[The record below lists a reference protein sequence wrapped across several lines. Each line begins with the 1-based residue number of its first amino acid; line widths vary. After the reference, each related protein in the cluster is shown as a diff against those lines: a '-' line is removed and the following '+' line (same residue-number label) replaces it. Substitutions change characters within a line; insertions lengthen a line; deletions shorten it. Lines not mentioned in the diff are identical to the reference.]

1 MSYVPNRAKD
11 SPKSRLFS
19 ALVGGGFA
27 LLLLVAAPASAQEV
41 DWERWEEASIAFNV
55 AYNAWIYE
63 RAEKSRLCYENDK
76 DMALKTECANAY
88 MVPMKAMMSGCASA
102 REHDLR
108 KKEDCF
114 NKAISDLNAIDAKW
128 YGDSSRATKPFK
140 FADHLLAVEEEKA
153 EPAPPKVSVAQPQ
166 PAPRPVPSSANPP
179 KSVNASRPAPTAS
192 AKHDLSSLDLN
203 LPSFAQNLA
212 DGRHEL
218 VQIEGAPGFAYGY
231 GAYVRGFRHC
241 PHLKTSSLSLFRI
254 YRAVETKFWTEIMV
268 TNRQND
274 TIEEILAPAVL
285 STQWWIYVS
294 GGIADIETIV
304 DAYKCDSTVIRNF
317 IAEAE
322 KLTEK
327 LLSTNI
333 GLGGVKAYQ
342 RPVILNG
349 LPEATQKLYD
359 EYHLCKVRTGQSD
372 HLGSF
377 GPCDEA
383 LYQFQVAEAKATGHP
398 PPTKETINYWRSTK
412 GPIGQYKERSFST
425 DVIFYEAPGYFT
437 PEIPDTRDRGK
448 RLNITLDYNSEKPN
462 KLETVRLT
470 SISAGGVYGYGYNR
484 YSGRAQGIVE
494 EDIRLIGNLGNDVIL
509 ACLYTNDGRTQNEIV
524 YWFQERPKLADPD
537 RLRFRLPSHPLLL
550 VQGVADECPATLT
563 REALKRRAMLF
574 EQMRSDSR

>member
-1 MSYVPNRAKD
+1 MP
-11 SPKSRLFS
+11 RLFS
-19 ALVGGGFA
+19 APVGGGFA

-41 DWERWEEASIAFNV
+41 DWERLAEASYAFSV
-55 AYNAWIYE
+55 AYNAWMYE
-63 RAEKSRLCYENDK
+63 SSDKSRLCHENSK
-76 DMALKTECANAY
+76 DMAFKTECATAY
-88 MVPMKAMMSGCASA
+88 MVPVKAMMMSGCASA
-102 REHDLR
+102 QEHDLR
-108 KKEDCF
+108 KKENCF
-114 NKAISDLNAIDAKW
+114 NQAISDLNAIDAKW
-128 YGDSSRATKPFK
+128 YGDNSRATKPFK
-140 FADHLLAVEEEKA
+140 FADHLFAVEEKKV
-153 EPAPPKVSVAQPQ
+153 EPAPPKVAVAKPQ
-166 PAPRPVPSSANPP
+166 PASRPTPSPAKPP
-179 KSVNASRPAPTAS
+179 KSVSASSPAPVAS
-192 AKHDLSSLDLN
+192 VGCDLSAINLN
-203 LPSFAQNLA
+203 RPTFAENLC

-218 VQIEGAPGFAYGY
+218 VQIEAAPGFAYGY
-231 GAYVRGFRHC
+231 GAYIRGISLCRR
-241 PHLKTSSLSLFRI
+241 LKTSSLSLFRI
-254 YRAVETKFWTEIMV
+254 YRIVETKFWLDVMGIKKQAE
-268 TNRQND
+268 
-274 TIEEILAPAVL
+274 TIEELFAPAVL

-294 GGIADIETIV
+294 GGIADIDVIV
-304 DAYKCDSTVIRNF
+304 DAYKCDGIVTRNL

-327 LLSTNI
+327 LLSTEI
-333 GLGGVKAYQ
+333 GLHGVKAYK

-448 RLNITLDYNSEKPN
+448 RLYITLDYNSEKPN
-462 KLETVRLT
+462 KLETVGLT
-470 SISAGGVYGYGYNR
+470 SISAGGVYGYGYSR
-484 YSGRAQGIVE
+484 YSGRTQSIVE

-509 ACLYTNDGRTQNEIV
+509 SCLYTDDGRTQNEIV
-524 YWFQERPKLADPD
+524 YWFQERPKLADPG
-537 RLRFRLPSHPLLL
+537 RLKSRLPSHPLLL

-563 REALKRRAMLF
+563 REALNRRAMLF